1 MKLKRLST
9 ILLCLIFLVTILST
23 AGVYAIWEFS
33 SGTINESKQEIGAE
47 MGEFTWQGSEIL
59 PDDEE
64 AGEDHVW
71 LIENLVAGVN
81 ANGTGIGLNNPNSDL
96 NQYIN
101 DRLKGGLG
109 WKRDYF
115 GSMAVTGDD
124 EMEELFGAAARGL
137 SFIIEVD
144 ENDSNKYFIY
154 TTSEYLGE
162 RGEPN
167 WLGTSNK
174 TPGKPTYPIGSY
186 NEIIYRTELVRESST
201 KPFNIIETK
210 KGKALSAWYDE
221 NRRNAN
227 ITQIPAFNVDSWVE
241 IA

>member
-1 MKLKRLST
+1 
-9 ILLCLIFLVTILST
+9 
-23 AGVYAIWEFS
+23 
-33 SGTINESKQEIGAE
+33 
-47 MGEFTWQGSEIL
+47 
-59 PDDEE
+59 
-64 AGEDHVW
+64 
-71 LIENLVAGVN
+71 
-81 ANGTGIGLNNPNSDL
+81 
-96 NQYIN
+96 
-101 DRLKGGLG
+101 
-109 WKRDYF
+109 
-115 GSMAVTGDD
+115 MAVTGDD

-186 NEIIYRTELVRESST
+186 IEIIYRTELVRESST